1 MAKPIIYIKMKPYL
15 KEFILA
21 LEGREGEKLYGPEPV
36 QFPKKDKLHLLVD
49 RMRRKPGP
57 GCIPAKPANR
67 KDRDNYLEVTFEPD
81 SLVKHDEL
89 RTYLSPDAQ
98 ATIAKCIYNMFCVIA
113 YEYVNEHL
121 SYQKRCFPRE
131 RALRN
136 KAYREFCNDYNL
148 TYAEEDSI
156 RRAFDRQEKLFAIDS
171 VKKSSTRKKII
182 AAFPQKIGCLARKR
196 AQLKRKTADY
206 ISLTR

>member
-1 MAKPIIYIKMKPYL
+1 MATPIIYIKMKPYL

-81 SLVKHDEL
+81 PLVKNDEL

-98 ATIAKCIYNMFCVIA
+98 ATIAKCIYNMFCIIA

-136 KAYREFCNDYNL
+136 KAYREFCNDFNL
-148 TYAEEDSI
+148 IHAEEDSI

-171 VKKSSTRKKII
+171 VKKKFDEKENNRGFSAKNRL
-182 AAFPQKIGCLARKR
+182 FG
-196 AQLKRKTADY
+196 AQSCAVHA
-206 ISLTR
+206 